1 MPMRGDLSI
10 SARSK
15 AWQRSEPRGHWALA
29 GLQNP
34 DLQLVLMFALFGL
47 LACLALMLWSPLPPD
62 VVGALSL
69 T

>member
-1 MPMRGDLSI
+1 
-10 SARSK
+10 
-15 AWQRSEPRGHWALA
+15 
-29 GLQNP
+29 LQNP